1 MRTRQLLAALVL
13 IPIIAVSGCTRI
25 NLTPPAAAPTSTP
38 AVDETP
44 APDATADPVGDDSD
58 PAPDIAQPSALAPVS
73 TKALNLGSYK
83 GAPLAKLLILGS
95 HSITAI
101 AIDGSVL
108 DTWVLPGDLRTLID
122 GVTHALGYVPTIVD
136 HGPYSWDYDW
146 GGFMITDF
154 SPSVVGPGDPPYK
167 FTATVRG
174 IGVTQFRTVDDLG
187 VEDPASMATA
197 RADEVRDVP
206 GLYWATVD
214 SFRVAIPGISDARI
228 FVEVSAPS
236 GTGDVTE
243 IRGPTGSWTS

>member
-1 MRTRQLLAALVL
+1 MRSLAALLL
-13 IPIIAVSGCTRI
+13 ISVIALTGCTRL
-25 NLTPPAAAPTSTP
+25 NLTPPPAPTST
-38 AVDETP
+38 AAGDATP
-44 APDATADPVGDDSD
+44 APEATGDPVAEDTD
-58 PAPDIAQPSALAPVS
+58 PATEPNVEQPSALAPVS

-83 GAPLAKLLILGS
+83 GSPLAKLLILSS

-108 DTWVLPGDLRTLID
+108 DTWVLPGDLRTLIE

-146 GGFMITDF
+146 GGFMITDY

-174 IGVTQFRTVDDLG
+174 IGVTQFRTVSDIG
-187 VEDPASMATA
+187 VGDPASMATA
-197 RADEVRDVP
+197 VADEVIDS
-206 GLYWATVD
+206 GIYWSTVD
-214 SFRVAIPGISDARI
+214 SFRVAIPGHADARI
-228 FVEVSAPS
+228 FVEISAAS
-236 GTGDVTE
+236 GASDVTE

>member
-1 MRTRQLLAALVL
+1 MRTLAVLLL
-13 IPIIAVSGCTRI
+13 IPLIALTGCTRLD
-25 NLTPPAAAPTSTP
+25 LTPPTPTPTSTGT
-38 AVDETP
+38 VDTTP
-44 APDATADPVGDDSD
+44 AAETTPEATEPTPDPGLEQASTVV
-58 PAPDIAQPSALAPVS
+58 PVS

-83 GAPLAKLLILGS
+83 ASAQAKLLILSS

-108 DTWVLPGDLRTLID
+108 ETWVLPGDLRTLVE
-122 GVTHALGYVPTIVD
+122 GVTHALGYVPAIVD

-146 GGFMITDF
+146 SGFVITDY

-187 VEDPASMATA
+187 VGDPASMATSV
-197 RADEVRDVP
+197 ADEVID
-206 GLYWATVD
+206 GSGYYWSSVD
-214 SFRVAIPGISDARI
+214 SFGVAVPGHDEARI
-228 FVEVSAPS
+228 YVEISAPS
-236 GTGDVTE
+236 GAGNITE